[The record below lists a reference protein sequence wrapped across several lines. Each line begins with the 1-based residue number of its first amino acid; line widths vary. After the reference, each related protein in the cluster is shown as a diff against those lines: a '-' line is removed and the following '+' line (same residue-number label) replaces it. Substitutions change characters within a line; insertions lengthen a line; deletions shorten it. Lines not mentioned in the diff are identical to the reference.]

1 MEKKKT
7 QITDQFYACD
17 SKGTRYEV
25 IEYTEITYVKTHDG
39 KLMPTLPDKIFFRLA
54 DGSRVDPVRAGEYDA
69 YLEDGAPTPVR
80 LVRA

>member
-1 MEKKKT
+1 MEEQT

-25 IEYTEITYVKTHDG
+25 IEYTKVTDLKSPDG
-39 KLMPTLPDKIFFRLA
+39 KLLATLPNMVFYRLA
-54 DGSRVDPVRAGEYDA
+54 DGSWAHPVRAGEFDA
-69 YLEDGAPTPVR
+69 YLEDGAATPVR